1 MVALA
6 VGGCCGLLLAAA
18 ALAVAID
25 RVMAMVAM
33 LAAIYYQ
40 EKWYFVLLVNIN
52 RMAILRRN

>member
-1 MVALA
+1 M
-6 VGGCCGLLLAAA
+6 LAA
-18 ALAVAID
+18 IG
-25 RVMAMVAM
+25 RVMLAAIGRVMLAAIGRVM